1 MQKIFYGGQ
10 VLTGVDENPQEAF
23 LVNDES
29 VVFVGSN
36 DEVFELKTD
45 DTLLVD
51 LKGKT
56 VCPSF
61 FYVAGSIFLEIEKR
75 LKNAKK
81 DNFIEKNSENNEN
94 YDKFC
99 NFDVYS
105 AEFLKIQNEL
115 ILKGIVT
122 VQETNLNEISFT
134 FFKKLS
140 EQKLIKINIIGYV
153 NILSSKDVMDNN
165 CRSYRKYQNHFRL
178 AGFSLCVDGLLF
190 DRTAFLSFHYRGS
203 KGYFGVQNVFD
214 EQLEYII
221 KTSIEE
227 KRQLLLFASGDK
239 AISQVLRCYEKMHRD
254 GTDTMRPVIVGAEMI
269 NKKHL
274 KLANK
279 FGFYYCV
286 SNDFDKHKTVRKN
299 IGFFKAK
306 KFNNLKILNNNNIV
320 AIGKGSLTKTP
331 QEEIF
336 ELNKINFQSLNSAT
350 KVASLVCYEEMNL
363 GTIEN
368 GKQASFV
375 VLSDNPAT
383 TKNVEVL
390 ETYFAGEK
398 I

>member
-1 MQKIFYGGQ
+1 MQKIFYDGQ
-10 VLTGVDENPQEAF
+10 VLTGLDEKPQEAF

-29 VVFVGSN
+29 VVFVGSK

-45 DTLLVD
+45 DTWLVD

-81 DNFIEKNSENNEN
+81 DNFIEKTSKNNEN

-99 NFDVYS
+99 NFDIYS
-105 AEFLKIQNEL
+105 AEFLKIQDEL

-178 AGFSLCVDGLLF
+178 AGFSLCVDGSLF
-190 DRTAFLSFHYRGS
+190 DRTALLSFPYRGS
-203 KGYFGVQNVFD
+203 KGYFGMQNVFD

-239 AISQVLRCYEKMHRD
+239 AISQVIRCYEKMHKD
-254 GTDTMRPVIVGAEMI
+254 GADTMRPVLVGAEMI
-269 NKKHL
+269 NKKHM
-274 KLANK
+274 KLASK

-286 SNDFDKHKTVRKN
+286 SNDFDKRKTVRKN
-299 IGFFKAK
+299 IGFFKEK
-306 KFNNLKILNNNNIV
+306 KFNNLKILNNNIV

-336 ELNKINFQSLNSAT
+336 ELNKINFQALNSAT
-350 KVASLVCYEEMNL
+350 KIASIVCYEEMNL

-375 VLSDNPAT
+375 VLSDNPANA
-383 TKNVEVL
+383 KNVEVI

>member
-29 VVFVGSN
+29 VVFVGSK

-61 FYVAGSIFLEIEKR
+61 FYVGGSIFLEIEKR

-81 DNFIEKNSENNEN
+81 DNFIEKTSENNEN
-94 YDKFC
+94 YDKFY

-105 AEFLKIQNEL
+105 AEFLKIQDEL

-190 DRTAFLSFHYRGS
+190 DRTAFLSFPYRGL

-227 KRQLLLFASGDK
+227 KRQLLLFTSGDK
-239 AISQVLRCYEKMHRD
+239 AISQVLRCYEKMHKD

-286 SNDFDKHKTVRKN
+286 SNDFDKHKTVQKN

-336 ELNKINFQSLNSAT
+336 ELNKINFQALNSAT